1 MVWTPCLAATTLVR
15 VRAEELRADLV
26 ESLLAGSRI
35 RTSAVERAF
44 RSVPRHLFLPDTP
57 LEQAYLDEAVAT
69 KWEDGVAV
77 SSASQ
82 PSMMAIML
90 EQLELRPGHRVL
102 EIGTGTGYNA
112 ALMAEMVGSGGAVV
126 AVDIDEDLTEG
137 AAAHLAGWSQRPGHG
152 VPEITLATC
161 DGALGYPDL
170 APYDR
175 IVLTVGSW
183 DIQPAWWRQL
193 APGGRLLLPLSV
205 RGSHLSIAFD
215 LVDGPGPGDG
225 ERADDGVEGCGAV
238 LRSVSVR
245 SCAFVR
251 LRGRG
256 VGPEPARPLADGLTV
271 QAGDGRE
278 LDTDALER
286 MFDEPWPERPTPTR
300 LSVVDLWDGFGLW
313 LAVHEPDACR
323 LLVSASSERY
333 RSLCPL
339 PAGPDGGTMALVGDD
354 GLAVLVPLRPGSADP
369 SSGRFPVAVRP
380 CGPRGEALADE
391 LAARLREWVDAGKP
405 GAVDLRIRVHPG
417 AGPVTPPPSP
427 GVATLRKEHTVL
439 ELVWPGVGGPVRP
452 KLGW

>member
-1 MVWTPCLAATTLVR
+1 MGAD
-15 VRAEELRADLV
+15 ELRAALV
-26 ESLLAGSRI
+26 ESLVDSGRI

-44 RSVPRHLFLPDTP
+44 RVVPRHLFLPATA

-69 KWEDGVAV
+69 KWLDGTAI

-90 EQLELRPGHRVL
+90 EQLGLRPGHRVL

-112 ALMAEMVGSGGAVV
+112 ALMAEMVGSGGSVV
-126 AVDIDEDLTEG
+126 AVDIDDDLTES
-137 AAAHLAGWSQRPGHG
+137 AAAHLVAAGAAVCLEGLPLPG
-152 VPEITLATC
+152 VTADPRAAPITLATR
-161 DGALGYPDL
+161 DGALGYEEL

-205 RGSHLSIAFD
+205 RGSHLSVAFD
-215 LVDGPGPGDG
+215 LLGGP
-225 ERADDGVEGCGAV
+225 GAV
-238 LRSVSVR
+238 LESVSVR

-256 VGPEPARPLADGLTV
+256 VGPEPTRAVADGLTV

-278 LDTDALER
+278 LDIEQLVR
-286 MFDEPWPERPTPTR
+286 MFDEPGPDRPTSVR
-300 LSVVDLWDGFGLW
+300 LSMIDLWDGFGLW
-313 LAVHEPDACR
+313 LAVREPDACR
-323 LLVSASSERY
+323 LLVGASSTRY
-333 RSLCPL
+333 RSLSLL
-339 PAGPDGGTMALVGDD
+339 PAGPDGGTMALVGSG
-354 GLAVLVPLRPGSADP
+354 GLAVLVAHGSAT

-380 CGPRGEALADE
+380 CGPGGGALADV
-391 LAARLREWVDAGKP
+391 LAARLREWVDAGRP
-405 GAVDLRIRVHPG
+405 GAVELRLRVHPDATPPDLG
-417 AGPVTPPPSP
+417 AVAGPAP
-427 GVATLRKEHTVL
+427 GAATLRKGHTWL
-439 ELVWPGVGGPVRP
+439 ELEWPGARAPVRP

>member
-1 MVWTPCLAATTLVR
+1 MG
-15 VRAEELRADLV
+15 AEELRAALV
-26 ESLLAGSRI
+26 DGLLDGARI
-35 RTSAVERAF
+35 RTPAVERAF
-44 RSVPRHLFLPDTP
+44 RSVPRHVFLPDSP

-69 KWEDGVAV
+69 KWQDGVAI

-112 ALMAEMVGSGGAVV
+112 ALMAEMVGAAGAVV

-137 AAAHLAGWSQRPGHG
+137 AAAHLADCGDRPGPG
-152 VPEITLATC
+152 AAAITLATC
-161 DGALGYPDL
+161 DGALGYEEL

-183 DIQPAWWRQL
+183 DIQPAWWGQL

-205 RGSHLSIAFD
+205 RGSHLSVAFD
-215 LVDGPGPGDG
+215 LVEGP
-225 ERADDGVEGCGAV
+225 GAV

-256 VGPEPARPLADGLTV
+256 VGPEPTRAVADGLTV
-271 QAGDGRE
+271 QARDGRE
-278 LDTDALER
+278 LDMESLAR

-323 LLVSASSERY
+323 LLVSASCERY
-333 RSLCPL
+333 GALRLL

-354 GLAVLVPLRPGSADP
+354 GLAVLVAHGSAA
-369 SSGRFPVAVRP
+369 SSGRVAVAVRP
-380 CGPRGEALADE
+380 CGSGGEALADR
-391 LAARLREWVDAGKP
+391 LAERLREWVDAGRP
-405 GAVDLRIRVHPG
+405 GAVDLRIRVHPDP
-417 AGPVTPPPSP
+417 GPVAEPVSAGP
-427 GVATLRKEHTVL
+427 GVAILHKGHTLL
-439 ELVWPGVGGPVRP
+439 ELEWPGVGTPVRP
-452 KLGW
+452 KVGW

>member
-1 MVWTPCLAATTLVR
+1 MGAD
-15 VRAEELRADLV
+15 ELRAALV
-26 ESLLAGSRI
+26 ESLVDSGRI

-44 RSVPRHLFLPDTP
+44 RAVPRHAFLPGAP
-57 LEQAYLDEAVAT
+57 VEQAYVDEAVAT
-69 KWEDGVAV
+69 KWQDGIAI

-112 ALMAEMVGSGGAVV
+112 ALMAEMVGPTGSVV
-126 AVDIDEDLTEG
+126 AVDIDDDLTES
-137 AAAHLAGWSQRPGHG
+137 AAAHLAEAGAAVRLAGPLRLAGPPDPPGPG
-152 VPEITLATC
+152 TAAIILATR
-161 DGALGYPDL
+161 DGALGYEEL

-205 RGSHLSIAFD
+205 RGSHLSVAFD
-215 LVDGPGPGDG
+215 LLEGP
-225 ERADDGVEGCGAV
+225 GAV

-256 VGPEPARPLADGLTV
+256 VGPEPTRVVADGLTL
-271 QAGDGRE
+271 QARDGRA
-278 LDTDALER
+278 LDTEQLAR
-286 MFDEPWPERPTPTR
+286 MLDQPGPERSTPVR

-323 LLVSASSERY
+323 LLVGASSERY
-333 RSLCPL
+333 RSLSLL
-339 PAGPDGGTMALVGDD
+339 PAGPDGGTMALVGSD
-354 GLAVLVPLRPGSADP
+354 GLAVLVARGSEG

-380 CGPRGEALADE
+380 CGPAGEALAE
-391 LAARLREWVDAGKP
+391 VLAARLREWVDAGRP
-405 GAVDLRIRVHPG
+405 GAVELRLLVHPDG
-417 AGPVTPPPSP
+417 MHQV
-427 GVATLRKEHTVL
+427 GVALDTGSDTGRAPGAMALRKGHTWL
-439 ELVWPGVGGPVRP
+439 ELEWPGVRAPVRP